1 MAFMARKEVARY
13 TLAVAALFAITAMLA
28 PAGAEPAIKDP
39 APELTIQTLGGRAF
53 DLGALRGKVVL
64 VKFWAT
70 WCAPCREE
78 FPIIAKFYSEHRA
91 QGFEVIA
98 LSIDKP
104 AARAKMQRIAS
115 KLPFEA
121 ALLSEASRNGFGTPE
136 AVPVSYVIDA
146 KGVVRDKFIQT
157 DKELLDEVV
166 LPLVKE
172 AQEAQGK
179 AGKE

>member
-1 MAFMARKEVARY
+1 MAGISGKGAARF
-13 TLAVAALFAITAMLA
+13 TFAVAALLAASVWLA
-28 PAGAEPAIKDP
+28 PAAAEPGAQEP
-39 APELTIQTLGGRAF
+39 APELTIQTLGGHTF
-53 DLGALRGKVVL
+53 DLGALHGKVVF

-78 FPIIAKFYSEHRA
+78 FPVIAKFYGEHRA

-104 AARAKMQRIAS
+104 AARAKMQKIAA

-121 ALLSEASRNGFGTPE
+121 ALLSEASRNGFGTPD
-136 AVPVSYVIDA
+136 AIPVSYVIDA
-146 KGVVRDKFIQT
+146 KGVVRDKFVQT

-166 LPLVKE
+166 VPLLKE
-172 AQEAQGK
+172 AQASQEK

>member
-1 MAFMARKEVARY
+1 MAGITGKGAARY
-13 TLAVAALFAITAMLA
+13 TLAVAALFVAAAWLA
-28 PAGAEPAIKDP
+28 PAAAEPALNGP
-39 APELTIQTLGGRAF
+39 APELTIQTLGGRTF
-53 DLGALRGKVVL
+53 DLGALRGKAVL

-78 FPIIAKFYSEHRA
+78 FPVIAKFYSEHSA
-91 QGFEVIA
+91 QGFEAVA

-146 KGVVRDKFIQT
+146 KGVVRDKFIQI
-157 DKELLDEVV
+157 DKELLEEVV

-172 AQEAQGK
+172 AEADRET
-179 AGKE
+179 AGKK